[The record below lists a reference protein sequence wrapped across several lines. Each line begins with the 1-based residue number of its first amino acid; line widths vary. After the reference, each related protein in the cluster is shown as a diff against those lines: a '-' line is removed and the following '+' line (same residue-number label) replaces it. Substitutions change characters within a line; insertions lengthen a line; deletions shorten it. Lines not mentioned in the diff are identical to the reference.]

1 MLWKDVRVVE
11 CVGLENRYAQAG
23 IGGSNPPLSAKG
35 FMLFCLQIYLKYVIL
50 PLRRGYDKI

>member
-23 IGGSNPPLSAKG
+23 IGGSNPPLSAKQLS
-35 FMLFCLQIYLKYVIL
+35 FELKRQFFIFIV
-50 PLRRGYDKI
+50 

>member
-23 IGGSNPPLSAKG
+23 IGGSNPPLSAMNLSFRTNSGMGG
-35 FMLFCLQIYLKYVIL
+35 FL
-50 PLRRGYDKI
+50 